1 LLLDVV
7 KLVVSSAIHTG
18 ITTFIIPPVA
28 RHGNLQYD
36 YIGML
41 SYITLKF
48 SKIGIIAIIT
58 VALAGLRKLQ
68 YYHIEIL

>member
-7 KLVVSSAIHTG
+7 QLVVLRASHTG
-18 ITTFIIPPVA
+18 ITTFIIAAVA
-28 RHGNLQYD
+28 GHENLQFY

-48 SKIGIIAIIT
+48 SNIGIIAIIT
-58 VALAGLRKLQ
+58 VAIAGFGKLR
-68 YYHIEIL
+68 YYHIEML